1 MLAAVDL
8 SMCPNLAVPAEVM
21 QHIAQV
27 ESGNNPF
34 AIGVVGGRLQ
44 HQPRN
49 LAEATATARML
60 ESRGYNYSLGI
71 AQVNRANLGR
81 FGLDTYARA
90 FDRCSNLEA
99 GASILADCYAR
110 ARGHWG
116 KAFSCY
122 YSGNFVT
129 GYRDGYV
136 QRVYASMSTPGD
148 RGGGAPAIPLE
159 RGKPVR
165 KHTHDPAGSVSNR
178 LVALRSVALD
188 TAATAVVSKV
198 ALSPG
203 IPAVDGDEG
212 RGSSAA
218 DTTPTPTP
226 PVAARPAGASTDDV
240 FHPIVRGPGD
250 PTATASAS
258 PLPAQRAV
266 DRADL
271 RQEHADAAF
280 VF

>member
-1 MLAAVDL
+1 MLTAIDL
-8 SMCPNLAVPAEVM
+8 STCPNLAVPAEVM
-21 QHIAQV
+21 QHVAQV

-44 HQPRN
+44 RQPRN

-60 ESRGYNYSLGI
+60 ERRGYNYSLGI
-71 AQVNRANLGR
+71 AQVNRANLGHY
-81 FGLDTYARA
+81 GLHTYARA
-90 FDRCSNLEA
+90 FDRCSNLQA
-99 GASILADCYAR
+99 GASILANCFAR
-110 ARGHWG
+110 ARGDWG

-136 QRVYASMSTPGD
+136 QRVYASMRAPGD
-148 RGGGAPAIPLE
+148 RGGGTAAIPLE
-159 RGKPVR
+159 RGEPVR
-165 KHTHDPAGSVSNR
+165 KRTHDRAGSVSKR

-188 TAATAVVSKV
+188 VAATAVVSKM
-198 ALSPG
+198 AGQPG
-203 IPAVDGDEG
+203 TPAVDGHEG
-212 RGSSAA
+212 GNASAA
-218 DTTPTPTP
+218 EAP
-226 PVAARPAGASTDDV
+226 PPPVPSVAARPGAAPPDDV

-271 RQEHADAAF
+271 REERADAAF